1 MSYVSDV
8 RVQMYV
14 VAPKKDKDRTSV
26 DTSKSGD
33 ANVKL
38 RDIQSQGCDVRVQD
52 TQYKYSV

>member
-14 VAPKKDKDRTSV
+14 VVPKKDKDRTSV

-38 RDIQSQGCDVRVQD
+38 QSQGCDGRVQD
-52 TQYKYSV
+52 IQYKYSV